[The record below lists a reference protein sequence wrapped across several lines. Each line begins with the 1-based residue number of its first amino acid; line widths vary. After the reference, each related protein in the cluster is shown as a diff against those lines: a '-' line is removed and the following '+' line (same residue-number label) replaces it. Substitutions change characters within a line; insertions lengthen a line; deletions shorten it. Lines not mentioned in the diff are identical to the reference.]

1 MPHSIAA
8 SSSTTSIKM
17 ATPNPLMALV
27 DAAALLSSSSSS
39 ALASSSSVAKPT
51 KRTSISPSPTQSMML
66 MKTVTNERQP
76 ASRDDGHHDT
86 TMAITPPVVAKQQLA
101 STCTT
106 ATPAPSPPPVSPSAS
121 PRPTN
126 GFMTTLCDALD
137 DEHVDLLQWMTS
149 SSSSSHYPSDGSSFT
164 ITDTKKFTKTVL
176 PQKFNIRNMSSF
188 LRKLYQLGFKRHHD
202 KSTMNFDI
210 FSHHDLLTVNRRGK
224 NVGGMQTTTSVDS
237 IKVEKSSKHDDGD
250 DASRV
255 SSSSKASMTT
265 STAVQPVAPSSSPS
279 SSSAVV
285 INGIESKPL
294 PAMPSFPASSSA
306 SCGTAAATVELQQ
319 YSKGTM
325 VSSSSLV
332 PRLADVTAPDSD
344 DTTDPAIKAALLAA
358 ARIQTSSLQSP
369 GSYPR
374 QTSRMSLSRIK
385 IRHHLSIMDRL
396 RLQHECLLQIEQ
408 QQQQASLIAMMTSKT
423 NRNQSTTMMMGTG
436 KARHMHPSHNN

>member
-137 DEHVDLLQWMTS
+137 DEHVHLLQWMPS
-149 SSSSSHYPSDGSSFT
+149 SSSSSSSSDYPSDGSSFT

-188 LRKLYQLGFKRHHD
+188 LRKLYQFGFKRHHD
-202 KSTMNFDI
+202 RSTMNFDI
-210 FSHHDLLTVNRRGK
+210 FSHPDLFAANKRDK
-224 NVGGMQTTTSVDS
+224 NVDASVDS
-237 IKVEKSSKHDDGD
+237 MKVEERSKRDDGD